1 MTLGERKQN
10 SSGHRVLSGMKN
22 FELNKQT
29 SAWIIGASS
38 GIGRALALCL
48 YPQVKQVFV
57 TARRA
62 GLLHGMV
69 QETTGQETTGQGRII
84 PLAADLADLN
94 SMKNAIAQIREHGN
108 LPDLIIIAA
117 ALYEPGPSATVTPE
131 QITQQ
136 LAVNLGGPAQLCTAL
151 LPDLLEDTTREHVL
165 VFVASV
171 AGFCG
176 LPHAGIYGATKAGLI
191 SYAESLRAE
200 LQGSSVRVQL
210 VTPGFVATPMTARN
224 DFPMPF
230 LMTAEQA
237 AGQIICGL
245 GRNGFEITF
254 PRRLSWALKILRVL
268 PYRLFF
274 ALTRRLIAR

>member
-1 MTLGERKQN
+1 
-10 SSGHRVLSGMKN
+10 MKR
-22 FELNKQT
+22 FEVNT
-29 SAWIIGASS
+29 DTRAWIIGASS
-38 GIGRALALCL
+38 GIGRAVAVRLC
-48 YPQVKQVFV
+48 PQVKEIFV

-62 GLLHGMV
+62 GLLHDMA
-69 QETTGQETTGQGRII
+69 QEASSQGRMS

-94 SMKNAIAQIREHGN
+94 SMKGAMAQIKDHGG

-117 ALYEPGPSATVTPE
+117 ALYEPGPSAAVTPE

-136 LAVNLGGPAQLCTAL
+136 LAVNLGGPAQLCTVL
-151 LPDLLEDTTREHVL
+151 LPDLLADSTRERAL

-200 LQGSSVRVQL
+200 LQGSSVRVHI
-210 VTPGFVATPMTARN
+210 VTPGFVATPLTARN
-224 DFPMPF
+224 AFPMPF

-237 AGQIICGL
+237 AERIIRGL
-245 GRNGFEITF
+245 GRDDFEITF
-254 PRRLSWALKILRVL
+254 PRRLSWALKILRLL

-274 ALTRRLIAR
+274 ALTRRLVPR

>member
-1 MTLGERKQN
+1 MKRFEVNTDT
-10 SSGHRVLSGMKN
+10 RV
-22 FELNKQT
+22 
-29 SAWIIGASS
+29 WIIGASS
-38 GIGRALALCL
+38 GIGRAVALRLC
-48 YPQVKQVFV
+48 PQVKEVV
-57 TARRA
+57 ITARRA
-62 GLLHGMV
+62 GLLQAMA
-69 QETTGQETTGQGRII
+69 QETSGII

-94 SMKNAIAQIREHGN
+94 SMKGAMAQITERGG

-136 LAVNLGGPAQLCTAL
+136 LAVNLGGPARLCTML
-151 LPDLLEDTTREHVL
+151 LPDLLAETTRERAL

-200 LQGSSVRVQL
+200 LQGSSVRVHI
-210 VTPGFVATPMTARN
+210 VTPGFVATPLTARN

-237 AGQIICGL
+237 AERIIRGL
-245 GRNGFEITF
+245 ERDDFEITF
-254 PRRLSWALKILRVL
+254 PRRLSWALKILRLL

-274 ALTRRLIAR
+274 ALTRRLVPR

>member
-1 MTLGERKQN
+1 
-10 SSGHRVLSGMKN
+10 MKR
-22 FELNKQT
+22 FELNKDT
-29 SAWIIGASS
+29 SVWIVGASS
-38 GIGRALALCL
+38 GIGRALAFRLC
-48 YPQVKQVFV
+48 PQVKQVFI

-62 GLLHGMV
+62 GLLHEMA
-69 QETTGQETTGQGRII
+69 QEATGRTGGRMI

-94 SMKNAIAQIREHGN
+94 SVTGAIAQITQRGAY
-108 LPDLIIIAA
+108 PDLILIAA
-117 ALYEPGPSATVTPE
+117 ALYDPGPSATVTPE

-136 LAVNLGGPAQLCTAL
+136 LAVNLGGPAQLCTVL
-151 LPDLLEDTTREHVL
+151 LPDLLVDSTRERAL
-165 VFVASV
+165 VFIASV

-200 LQGSSVRVQL
+200 LQGSSVRVHI

-230 LMTAEQA
+230 IMTAEQA
-237 AGQIICGL
+237 AERIVRGL
-245 GRNGFEITF
+245 GRDDFEITF

-274 ALTRRLIAR
+274 ALTRRLTSR